1 MKAEFCYAI
10 RMARTRDFRKLE
22 PSAQAEARRIAIEL
36 VKAGKTRIEAAEVVG
51 VHRRFVGEWV
61 QAEFEQGP
69 AALDGKTRGR
79 RPGEQKALRP
89 EAEARIGRLIAD
101 KCPDQLKLPFALWT
115 REAVG
120 DLIAFETGLRLSL
133 SAIGGYLRSWGF
145 TAQRPVRRATE
156 RNETEVKAWLD
167 HEYPAIAKRAKQE
180 GAEIQWLAAP
190 RQAET
195 RWADETGLSNQ
206 ANYGKSYAPKGETP
220 VIPRPAARFSQ
231 SMISSLTN
239 QGKLRFMVYDGA
251 LNAHIFLRFLQRLIK
266 DATCKVFLIVDNL
279 RVHHAKIV
287 TAFVEANGDR
297 IELFFLPPYAPEH
310 NPDEFLNNDLKQAM
324 ARRRTPK
331 TQADLKS
338 GLTSYMRGLQKRPA
352 KVKAFFEAPSVRYA
366 A

>member
-1 MKAEFCYAI
+1 M
-10 RMARTRDFRKLE
+10 T
-22 PSAQAEARRIAIEL
+22 
-36 VKAGKTRIEAAEVVG
+36 
-51 VHRRFVGEWV
+51 
-61 QAEFEQGP
+61 
-69 AALDGKTRGR
+69 
-79 RPGEQKALRP
+79 
-89 EAEARIGRLIAD
+89 
-101 KCPDQLKLPFALWT
+101 LPFAPWT

-156 RNETEVKAWLD
+156 RNETEIKAWLD
-167 HEYPAIAKRAKQE
+167 HEYPAIAKRAKKE

-231 SMISSLTN
+231 SMLSSLTN
-239 QGKLRFMVYDGA
+239 QGKLRFMVCDGA
-251 LNAHIFLRFLQRLIK
+251 LNAHIFLRFLQRLVIDVAACRGGNK
-266 DATCKVFLIVDNL
+266 PSDAPCKVFLIVDNL
-279 RVHHAKIV
+279 RIHHAKII

-297 IELFFLPPYAPEH
+297 IELFFLPPYAPDH
-310 NPDEFLNNDLKQAM
+310 NPDEFLDNDLKQAM

-338 GLTSYMRGLQKRPA
+338 GLTSCMRGLQKRPA